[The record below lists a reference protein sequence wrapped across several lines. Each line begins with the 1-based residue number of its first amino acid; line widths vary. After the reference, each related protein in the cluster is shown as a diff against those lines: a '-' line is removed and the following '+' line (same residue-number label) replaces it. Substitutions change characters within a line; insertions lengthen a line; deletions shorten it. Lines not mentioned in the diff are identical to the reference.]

1 MNVLGKFIFLVSL
14 AITFGLVTNDEVS
27 ADYHENLWS
36 YGRIAWVAQGP
47 NGDSDIMVWD
57 ANTEWE
63 AGSKHKVHIK
73 ECGEESDE
81 IHPALSNNGKFIA
94 FATNCATSEID
105 SNGHWWIAVY
115 DLESPDHEWHPITV
129 PTGSTGL
136 GHNSLNPTWN
146 PSDSKLAFDSD
157 VDDPRKIYFVDVWDA
172 ISRTEA
178 GENPDFH
185 ALTEVE
191 SWDPDWAPDGNVMAL
206 MTPKGPA
213 KLFTDNAV
221 LRPLAGHSGSKSDNN
236 FSPIAISKKF
246 GDLQE
251 PATGHHWNFEGL
263 IEDSPNV
270 NELREAGLVNCDPRA
285 AVFAYSTDGSA
296 EERHQDNGDPKI
308 VVTCQ
313 RGMDPGTPEHVTS
326 NAQFGNFL
334 SGAGNGML
342 NGSYPVISPDRT
354 SIAFLS
360 MEAATGDRKEI
371 VVLRYEGYDWHM
383 EGFGSDDPNIY
394 NSFGGGPKVWM
405 NQPRPPGTKLTSPF
419 SWSHYHNPLAES
431 DSSLALEV
439 GAIGLSVDVGG
450 GVNQIFGSQET
461 MGDQY
466 DKQIQLEINRIN
478 SYRKELDFWL
488 ESELQRLQF
497 DKDQWEANNVSRVE
511 EENQRRIEE
520 TKRGWESGISD
531 NKRQMEYELKRYDE
545 DSKYALQEREQNLE
559 NFLNNDRPQR
569 IEEMEQ
575 SQAWQIQDADRR
587 RENDKAELVRWRD
600 ENISNSQ
607 RYWKEETDYIKMYY
621 QDLINDAIHRDDQSA
636 VNDHMRERDHNIEDY
651 EEYLQNELNGHNFS
665 YDDELTNRQ
674 RNWAREDQDRVRDFE
689 SEKQN
694 VMQDLD
700 RIEEG
705 FQREIDNYL
714 EEQARNR
721 ESMRSQYE
729 MNILNQQEQAAMEIE
744 SAEAEARN
752 RLEMLELERERM
764 QAQWQ
769 MKEDQ
774 LYFEYESQQAD
785 FDRQVDEVM
794 FNAEMD
800 KQRFEMDQEQMEME
814 MQMMQDEISS
824 REQDTDFMFN
834 NNMESLRR
842 DAEERMHEIERRKQ
856 EEGWSEEEYS
866 NALAQYD
873 EWYFNREFEIQSEY
887 DQDMRD
893 IQFDQRQYENFQSV
907 VEQNEIYDDGARG
920 FFGNPVAG
928 SIRQGGFE
936 ENLED
941 PGFLAMVG
949 IIITVGTTLFQVVRG
964 K

>member
-1 MNVLGKFIFLVSL
+1 MRVKTVKFVIISMVL
-14 AITFGLVTNDEVS
+14 FGLFVFSDSKIS
-27 ADYHENLWS
+27 ADDGIS
-36 YGRIAWVAQGP
+36 DFDFSSFGRLAYVERSDEDGS
-47 NGDSDIMVWD
+47 SDILVWD
-57 ANTEWE
+57 ADTDWNN
-63 AGSKHKVHIK
+63 GRKVKIELGDTCEGDDQK
-73 ECGEESDE
+73 T
-81 IHPALSNNGKFIA
+81 PALSRDGEWLAIA
-94 FATNCATSEID
+94 TQCDLAGLNPDGYF
-105 SNGHWWIAVY
+105 WIAVVNMSN
-115 DLESPDHEWHPITV
+115 LAEWYPMTI
-129 PTGSTGL
+129 GSDYL
-136 GHNSLNPTWN
+136 DYSSMNPTWN
-146 PSDSKLAFDSD
+146 PSGSRIAFDSD
-157 VDDPRKIYFVDVWDA
+157 ISGESRIYSMDVFNQINSA
-172 ISRTEA
+172 AEGKVTA
-178 GENPDFH
+178 LK
-185 ALTEVE
+185 ALTDEE
-191 SWDPDWAPDGNVMAL
+191 SWDPYWAPDGGVI
-206 MTPKGPA
+206 
-213 KLFTDNAV
+213 AV
-221 LRPLAGHSGSKSDNN
+221 AVPGGVARVWIDDPNLKIISNHSGSDSDVSS
-236 FSPIAISKKF
+236 SPIVIRSNF
-246 GDLQE
+246 GKPKE
-251 PATGHHWNFEGL
+251 IIPNWRIPGL
-263 IEDSPNV
+263 IIQ
-270 NELREAGLVNCDPRA
+270 AGENKRINCDPRA
-285 AVFAYSTDGSA
+285 EFFAYVTDGHVSGDGP
-296 EERHQDNGDPKI
+296 HDNDDGTSKI
-308 VVTCQ
+308 IVTCEH
-313 RGMDPGTPEHVTS
+313 GMDEKTPPHVTQNQTFATYS
-326 NAQFGNFL
+326 SSQGGDQCCISF
-334 SGAGNGML
+334 
-342 NGSYPVISPDRT
+342 YPEISPDGRFLAYT
-354 SIAFLS
+354 SDNGQIMVRKF
-360 MEAATGDRKEI
+360 GDETAPNRE
-371 VVLRYEGYDWHM
+371 VSAH
-383 EGFGSDDPNIY
+383 FANNSDVH
-394 NSFGGGPKVWM
+394 VWM
-405 NQPRPPGTKLTSPF
+405 ETGSSPF
-419 SWSHYHNPLAES
+419 SWSNYTNPLPQS
-431 DSSLALEV
+431 DSPLALEV

-461 MGDQY
+461 IADQY

-488 ESELQRLQF
+488 ESELKRLQF
-497 DKDQWEANNVSRVE
+497 EKDQWESDNATRVE
-511 EENQRRIEE
+511 EENRGRIEG
-520 TKRGWESGISD
+520 TKRGWEQGIAD
-531 NKRQMEYELKRYDE
+531 NKRQMDYELERFDE

-587 RENDKAELVRWRD
+587 RENDKADLVRWRD

-651 EEYLQNELNGHNFS
+651 EEYLQNELNGHHFT
-665 YDDELTNRQ
+665 YDDELNNRN

-700 RIEEG
+700 QQEEG
-705 FQREIDNYL
+705 FQRDIDNFL
-714 EEQARNR
+714 EEQARSR
-721 ESMRSQYE
+721 EQMRSRFE
-729 MNILNQQEQAAMEIE
+729 MNILNQQEQAAMELE
-744 SAEAEARN
+744 SAEAEASN
-752 RLEMLELERERM
+752 RLEMLDMERQRM

-769 MKEDQ
+769 MREEQ
-774 LYFEYESQQAD
+774 LNFEYESQQAD

-814 MQMMQDEISS
+814 MQMMQDEISL

-834 NNMESLRR
+834 ENMEGLKR
-842 DAEERMHEIERRKQ
+842 DAEERMHEIDRRRE

-873 EWYFNREFEIQSEY
+873 EWYFNREFEIQSDY

-941 PGFLAMVG
+941 PGFLAMIG